1 MIRIGAFRLLEVCS
15 CHFHFSESICC
26 DKMDFARAIAD
37 LESGLTNID
46 TIFNSKKTIQFRNE
60 LSSWNDDKKLTTSIS
75 NLKKAT
81 DITSDSLTKL
91 TLVSI

>member
-1 MIRIGAFRLLEVCS
+1 
-15 CHFHFSESICC
+15 
-26 DKMDFARAIAD
+26 MDFARAIAD